1 MKSSTLLTGAVGL
14 LFLLLT
20 PLPAYADDPC
30 AASNPSPVQRLDCI
44 KQKIAETEGL
54 LTNNQKQQA
63 TLANEI
69 AYQDN
74 QIKLTSLKISE
85 TEQEIQT
92 LSSQIYRLEVSLADL
107 SKVFAQRVVATYK
120 VAREGTPITLL
131 LTADNVNDFVSRFYY
146 LQRIQKNDHDTLIQL
161 QTTQLNY
168 EGQREKREQ
177 LKDKLETQKA
187 KLAGQKAQKEQLFLV
202 TKNDEKK
209 FQQLLT
215 SAKAE
220 LEAIQAIIAGRG
232 TETQVRRVSAGE
244 QIASVISGPSCNSS
258 GTHVHFI
265 VSNNGATQNPFNH
278 LKSGVDYENCSGGG
292 ACSEGDQFNPSGN
305 WDWPIL
311 PKIKLSQGYGQT
323 WAVQNT
329 WVGRIYGFHNGI
341 DISGSSDQVRA
352 VKAGTLFRGS
362 YSGSAGCALRYVR
375 VHHEEDGLDTFFLHI
390 NY

>member
-1 MKSSTLLTGAVGL
+1 MKFRTLLQGAISL
-14 LFLLLT
+14 LFLLLAFS
-20 PLPAYADDPC
+20 PVRADDPC
-30 AASNPSPVQRLDCI
+30 TADNPSSQQRLDCI
-44 KQKIAETEGL
+44 KQKIAETESML
-54 LTNNQKQQA
+54 VQNQKQQV

-92 LSSQIYRLEVSLADL
+92 LSSQIYRLEVSLSDL
-107 SKVFAQRVVATYK
+107 SSVFAQRVVATYK

-131 LTADNVNDFVSRFYY
+131 LTADNVKDFVSRFYY
-146 LQRIQKNDHDTLIQL
+146 LQRIQKNDHDTLMQL

-177 LKDKLETQKA
+177 LKDKLEIQKT
-187 KLAGQKAQKEQLFLV
+187 KLASQKAQKEQLFLV

-232 TETQVRRVSAGE
+232 AETQVRHVSTGE
-244 QIASVISGPSCNSS
+244 QIASIIQGPSCNSS
-258 GTHVHFI
+258 GTHTHFI
-265 VSNNGATQNPFNH
+265 VSNNGTTQNPFNY
-278 LKSGVDYENCSGGG
+278 LKSGIDYENCSGGG
-292 ACSEGDQFNPSGN
+292 ACSEGDPFNPAGS
-305 WDWPIL
+305 WDWPIS
-311 PKIKLSQGYGQT
+311 PKIKFAQGYGTT

-329 WVGRIYGFHNGI
+329 WVGRIYRFHNGI
-341 DISGSSDQVRA
+341 DIDGSSDQVRA
-352 VKAGTLFRGS
+352 VRSGTLYRGS
-362 YSGSAGCALRYVR
+362 YSGSGGCALRYVR
-375 VHHEEDGLDTFFLHI
+375 VHHDEDGLDTFYLHI